1 MTVEERVALVTG
13 ANRGMGFET
22 CRWLGRTGHRI
33 VLTARDEQSAIHAA
47 QELRDECI
55 DVLPLAL
62 DVATPASSVAAAAEV
77 ERRYGRLDVLVNNA
91 GAFFEPTDQSAMQTT
106 SVFTVS
112 HAALLASLETNAL
125 GALHVSQAMIP
136 LMRARGYGRVVNV
149 SSTMG
154 SLRSMQRGWPAYRLS
169 KAALN
174 AVTTLFA
181 AELAGTNIKV
191 NSACPGWVRTR
202 MGGAAAARSIGEG
215 IETTLWLATLP
226 DSGPTGGFFQNRRPV
241 PW

>member
-1 MTVEERVALVTG
+1 MTVAERVALVTG
-13 ANRGMGFET
+13 ANRGMGLET
-22 CRWLGRTGHRI
+22 GRWLGRTGYRI
-33 VLTARDEQSAIHAA
+33 VLTARDEQSAVRAA
-47 QELRDECI
+47 EELREDGIEA
-55 DVLPLAL
+55 LPLQL
-62 DVATPASSVAAAAEV
+62 DVTKPADSVAAAAEV
-77 ERRYGRLDVLVNNA
+77 DRRYGRLDVLVNNA

-112 HAALLASLETNAL
+112 HAALLASFETNAL

-136 LMRARGYGRVVNV
+136 LMQARNYGRVVNV

-154 SLRSMQRGWPAYRLS
+154 SMQGMQRGWPAYRLS

-174 AVTTLFA
+174 AVTRLFA
-181 AELAGTNIKV
+181 VELAGTNIKV
-191 NSACPGWVRTR
+191 NSVCPGWVRTR
-202 MGGAAAARSIGEG
+202 MGGPAAARSIADG

-226 DSGPTGGFFQNRRPV
+226 DSGPSGGFFQDRRPV